1 MSRRLHRARTAARC
15 LAMFAALGI
24 TTCLGQVKFG
34 AVDQARL
41 LAADLQPDQWLTT
54 GGGFGETHYS
64 GLQAINASN
73 VAHLGYAWGFETGT
87 QRGLEATPIVVDGVM
102 YTSGVAGRVY
112 ALNAATGQ
120 LLWRFE
126 PKIDPRVYRSVCCD
140 SVNRGVAAWQGRI
153 YVAALDGVLYALDA
167 ASGKAVWSADT
178 IIDRSRGYAS
188 TGAPQVADKVVV
200 IGNAGGEYDTRG
212 YISAYDLRTGRLAWR
227 FFTVPRGPGQ
237 PQESAALKKAAK
249 TWARNSR
256 WDIGGGGNV
265 WGDMAYDPR
274 LELLYV
280 ATGNGA
286 PYGHTRR
293 SPGGGD
299 NLFVA
304 SVLAIH
310 PDSGRLAWYY
320 QETPGD
326 QWDYDSDA
334 PMVLTTLKIKG
345 RARNV
350 LLHAPK
356 NGFFYIFDR
365 ETGQLLSAKASVP
378 VTWARGVDL
387 NTGRPRKNPLAA
399 YGAKPASFAPGNW
412 GGHDWNAMAFDPQ
425 TQLVYLPTTTGDL
438 TFENTADATLHR
450 GLLNMEIEVAAP
462 PSGAAPAAQASY
474 LSAWDPIAQR
484 RVWQVPT
491 AQFWD
496 RAGVLATAGGLV
508 FQGSADGH
516 FRAFDAR
523 TGKVLDDIDTGTSM
537 VAAPMSYS
545 IQGVQYVAIMAAWG
559 GAGWW
564 IPNPAFAAFNYGN
577 EGRILVFRLG
587 GRRTP
592 MPRPLPPIE
601 TVPVPPPQTASAT
614 EVARGEALF
623 DSDCAVCHINLP
635 RGGTPDLTRL
645 PAAIH
650 ASFDKIVLGGLL
662 KDDGMPQW
670 DDVLSRDDA
679 HAIHA
684 YLIKASWEAYRAQQK
699 TKAK

>member
-1 MSRRLHRARTAARC
+1 MWAIAVCYGQARP
-15 LAMFAALGI
+15 
-24 TTCLGQVKFG
+24 G
-34 AVDQARL
+34 AVDRARL
-41 LAADLQPDQWLTT
+41 LAADHRPDQWLTT
-54 GGGFGETHYS
+54 GGGYGETHYS
-64 GLQAINASN
+64 GLEAINTSN
-73 VAHLGYAWGFETGT
+73 VSRLGYAWGFDTGT
-87 QRGLEATPIVVDGVM
+87 ERGLEATPIVVDGVM

-112 ALNAATGQ
+112 ALDAVTGK

-126 PKIDPRVYRSVCCD
+126 PRINPRVYRSVCCD
-140 SVNRGVAAWQGRI
+140 SVNRGVAVWQGRV

-167 ASGKAVWSADT
+167 ASGRVVWSADT

-212 YISAYDLRTGRLAWR
+212 YISAYDLRMGRLLWR
-227 FFTVPRGPGQ
+227 FFTVPRDPSM
-237 PQESAALKKAAK
+237 PQESAALAMAAK

-256 WDIGGGGNV
+256 WDVGGGGNV

-274 LELLYV
+274 LNLLYV
-280 ATGNGA
+280 ATGNGT

-304 SVLAIH
+304 SVLAIK

-334 PMVLTTLKIKG
+334 PMVLTTLKIDG
-345 RARNV
+345 RPREV
-350 LLHAPK
+350 LMHAPK

-365 ETGQLLSAKASVP
+365 ATGRLLSAKPYVP
-378 VTWARGVDL
+378 VTWAREVDL
-387 NTGRPRKNPLAA
+387 KTGRPRKNPQAI
-399 YGAKPASFAPGNW
+399 YGAEPASFSPGNW
-412 GGHDWNAMAFDPQ
+412 GGHDWNAMAFDPE
-425 TQLVYLPTTTGDL
+425 TYLVYLPTTTGDL
-438 TFENTADATLHR
+438 TFKNTADAALHR
-450 GLLNMEIEVAAP
+450 GLLNMDIEVAPP

-484 RVWQVPT
+484 IVWQVPT

-516 FRAFDAR
+516 FRAFDA
-523 TGKVLDDIDTGTSM
+523 TSGKVLDDIDTGTSM

-545 IQGVQYVAIMAAWG
+545 IRGVQYVAIMAAWG

-564 IPNPAFAAFNYGN
+564 IPNPAFAAFTYGN
-577 EGRILVFRLG
+577 AGRILVFRLG
-587 GRRTP
+587 GGRTP

-601 TVPVPPPQTASAT
+601 PIPAPPPQTASAK
-614 EVARGEALF
+614 EIARGEALF
-623 DSDCAVCHINLP
+623 DSDCSVCHINLP

-645 PAAIH
+645 PSASHAA
-650 ASFDKIVLGGLL
+650 FDQIVLGGLL
-662 KDDGMPQW
+662 KNEGMPQW
-670 DDVLSRDDA
+670 DDVLSKDDA
-679 HAIHA
+679 QAIHA
-684 YLIKASWEAYRAQQK
+684 YLIQASWDAYRAQQK
-699 TKAK
+699 GKAN

>member
-1 MSRRLHRARTAARC
+1 
-15 LAMFAALGI
+15 
-24 TTCLGQVKFG
+24 
-34 AVDQARL
+34 
-41 LAADLQPDQWLTT
+41 
-54 GGGFGETHYS
+54 
-64 GLQAINASN
+64 
-73 VAHLGYAWGFETGT
+73 
-87 QRGLEATPIVVDGVM
+87 
-102 YTSGVAGRVY
+102 
-112 ALNAATGQ
+112 
-120 LLWRFE
+120 
-126 PKIDPRVYRSVCCD
+126 
-140 SVNRGVAAWQGRI
+140 
-153 YVAALDGVLYALDA
+153 
-167 ASGKAVWSADT
+167 
-178 IIDRSRGYAS
+178 
-188 TGAPQVADKVVV
+188 
-200 IGNAGGEYDTRG
+200 
-212 YISAYDLRTGRLAWR
+212 
-227 FFTVPRGPGQ
+227 
-237 PQESAALKKAAK
+237 
-249 TWARNSR
+249 
-256 WDIGGGGNV
+256 
-265 WGDMAYDPR
+265 
-274 LELLYV
+274 
-280 ATGNGA
+280 
-286 PYGHTRR
+286 
-293 SPGGGD
+293 
-299 NLFVA
+299 
-304 SVLAIH
+304 
-310 PDSGRLAWYY
+310 
-320 QETPGD
+320 
-326 QWDYDSDA
+326 
-334 PMVLTTLKIKG
+334 
-345 RARNV
+345 
-350 LLHAPK
+350 
-356 NGFFYIFDR
+356 
-365 ETGQLLSAKASVP
+365 
-378 VTWARGVDL
+378 
-387 NTGRPRKNPLAA
+387 
-399 YGAKPASFAPGNW
+399 
-412 GGHDWNAMAFDPQ
+412 
-425 TQLVYLPTTTGDL
+425 
-438 TFENTADATLHR
+438 
-450 GLLNMEIEVAAP
+450 MEIEVAAP